1 MDSFQAIFI
10 FEVREHEDWVSIRF
24 VPITIVKIVKGDFK
38 FGVKSDDL
46 IFRYDISCF
55 RTFIG
60 HTKEEVY
67 MRIALHHPGLEI
79 IHYNKIT
86 DSYFEW
92 IP

>member
-1 MDSFQAIFI
+1 MDSFQAILI
-10 FEVREHEDWVSIRF
+10 TEGKEYEDGVRIKF
-24 VPITIVKIVKGDFK
+24 VPITITKILKDDFK
-38 FGVKSDDL
+38 IGVQSDDI
-46 IFRYDISCF
+46 IFRYDPSSF
-55 RTFIG
+55 RTFVG

-67 MRIALHHPGLEI
+67 MRIALLYPGLEI